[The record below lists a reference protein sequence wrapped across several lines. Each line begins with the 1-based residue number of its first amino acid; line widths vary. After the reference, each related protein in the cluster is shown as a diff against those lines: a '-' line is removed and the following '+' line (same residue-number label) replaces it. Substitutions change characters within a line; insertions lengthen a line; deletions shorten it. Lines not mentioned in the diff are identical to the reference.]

1 MRVIIS
7 GGGTGGH
14 IFPAIAIANALKAA
28 DANTEL
34 LFVGAEG
41 KMEMEKV
48 PQAGYKI
55 HGLWIAGFQRGK
67 IMENLALPIKILNSL
82 FSSFAIIRK
91 FKPDVVVG
99 VGGYASMAVVFMAQ
113 MMRIPTVLQEQNGY
127 AGMTN
132 KFLAKR
138 AARIC
143 TAYAQCEQFFPKDK
157 ITLTGNPVRQDIVTI
172 ANKHIEGC
180 YEYQLDPLK
189 KTILVIG
196 GSLGAKTINESIN
209 ASYDMFNEQ
218 QEDIQVLWQTGKNN
232 LDSYLKQPV
241 AKLPNVKILPF
252 LAKMD
257 LAYAAADVVISRAGA
272 LSISELCLVG
282 KPVILVPSPNV
293 TDDHQTKNA
302 EALVAQNAAIL
313 IKDVDC
319 QAVLMQNVISLLQN
333 KEACKNLSTNISS
346 LAKPTAA
353 QDIATVI
360 INSKK

>member
-1 MRVIIS
+1 MKVIIS

-14 IFPAIAIANALKAA
+14 IFPAIAIANALKVA
-28 DANTEL
+28 DTSTEL

-67 IMENLALPIKILNSL
+67 IMDNLALPVKILHSL
-82 FSSFAIIRK
+82 FTSLQIIRR

-99 VGGYASMAVVFMAQ
+99 VGGYASMAVVFVAQ
-113 MMRIPTVLQEQNGY
+113 LLRIPTVLQEQNGY

-138 AARIC
+138 ATRIC
-143 TAYAQCEQFFPKDK
+143 TAYTQCEQFFPQEK
-157 ITLTGNPVRQDIVTI
+157 ITLTGNPVRQDIINI

-189 KTILVIG
+189 KTVLVIG

-209 ASYDMFNEQ
+209 AAYDTFSEQ
-218 QEDIQVLWQTGKNN
+218 QDDLQILWQTGKNN
-232 LDSYLKQPV
+232 LDTYLKQPIS
-241 AKLPNVKILPF
+241 KLPNVKILPF

-257 LAYAAADVVISRAGA
+257 LAYAAADIVISRAGA

-282 KPVILVPSPNV
+282 KPAVLIPSPNV

-302 EALVAQNAAIL
+302 QALAEKNAAIL
-313 IKDVDC
+313 IKDTDAKDILVKN
-319 QAVLMQNVISLLQN
+319 VLSLLLD
-333 KEACKNLSTNISS
+333 KEACKNLSTNILN
-346 LAKPTAA
+346 LAKPNAA
-353 QDIATVI
+353 QEIAQVI
-360 INSKK
+360 INCRK

>member
-1 MRVIIS
+1 MKVIIS

-14 IFPAIAIANALKAA
+14 IFPAIAIANALKS
-28 DANTEL
+28 ANASCEL

-55 HGLWIAGFQRGK
+55 KGLWIAGLQRGK
-67 IMENLALPIKILNSL
+67 IMENLSLPLKIVHSL
-82 FSSFAIIRK
+82 FTSFSIIRK

-113 MMRIPTVLQEQNGY
+113 IMRIPTVLQEQNGY

-138 AARIC
+138 ATRIC
-143 TAYAQCEQFFPKDK
+143 TAYTQSEQFFPKEK
-157 ITLTGNPVRQDIVTI
+157 ITLTGNPVRQDIVNI

-209 ASYDMFNEQ
+209 AAYDIWNEQ
-218 QEDIQVLWQTGKNN
+218 QEDVQILWQTGKNY
-232 LDSYLKQPV
+232 LDTYLRQPI

-282 KPVILVPSPNV
+282 KPIILIPSPNV

-302 EALVAQNAAIL
+302 QALVEKNAAIA
-313 IKDVDC
+313 IKDSECIDILVKK
-319 QAVLMQNVISLLQN
+319 VLPLLQN
-333 KEACKNLSTNISS
+333 KEECKNLSTNILN
-346 LAKPTAA
+346 LAKPNAA
-353 QDIATVI
+353 EDIANVI
-360 INSKK
+360 RNCKK